1 MEDKYNV
8 PSRQIISKKQKRII
22 AVVTAAVILAIAVI
36 IPVAVGAKKYF
47 EEESSIKYYFNNDGS
62 FKLAQGLYYRGS
74 INNENDA
81 VRSLSAIKDVAFD
94 DGYENNLTFI
104 AENDVSQYSAYYFKQ
119 TYYGIDV
126 EDGYVIVT
134 ADKSGTPLSCC
145 SSYINYL
152 EKFVEKSDIERYRN
166 NINIDD
172 SMLYP
177 YTRDD
182 IVVQAKILPE
192 SAKLIIYKDANGAP
206 ALGKYAEITL
216 TLDKKKKYYAV
227 FDAKSDALVKVG
239 SIYNKHTGNMFI
251 DLGMSALGNSSSA
264 LSVKQSYYDVWNCYI
279 NDNWQSTVSKDED
292 ISEYIVKYDNFKN
305 RVDEVKGLTFTE
317 DDKKS
322 VQLNDETNSSYNS
335 LILSHIF
342 YNAYVYAFNES
353 FDNLEQA
360 MAVSA
365 FYLCGDATY
374 EDCLFAMIRAC
385 ETLGLQE
392 STIHYIQQC
401 FGECGVEDN
410 STLIF
415 KSNYTEP
422 PKMQLPQNAKVSEK
436 RISAPEAKE
445 LIDTLNLELKYYT
458 THYNTEKTSV
468 FLEDLSHDGIP
479 EMIVVNYENY
489 KSRHILYAKVYM
501 VIKNKVKE
509 IYQTEAL
516 ETRTGYNSLF
526 IYKQNGYSYL
536 YGYNPVKWLNT
547 GTYSHK
553 IFYFDDKGKTVVLDK
568 GGIQFGEGLKNAADG
583 KKVKKYIK
591 LNQGYIKLSSLCIN
605 TYPKSDFYALDI
617 ADTRK
622 KAIKNETTC
631 DGYAKN
637 DYKNEFNRWSHGII
651 KD

>member
-1 MEDKYNV
+1 MEDKYNI

-22 AVVTAAVILAIAVI
+22 AVVTAAIILAIAVI
-36 IPVAVGAKKYF
+36 IPVAAGAKKYF

-62 FKLAQGLYYRGS
+62 FKLAQGLYSRGK
-74 INNENDA
+74 INNESDA
-81 VRSLSAIKDVAFD
+81 LMSLSAIKDVAFD
-94 DGYENNLTFI
+94 DGYENNLTFV
-104 AENDVSQYSAYYFKQ
+104 ARNDVSQYIAYYFKQ

-126 EDGYVIVT
+126 ENGYVIVT
-134 ADKSGTPLSCC
+134 ADKSDTPLSCC
-145 SSYINYL
+145 SSYVNYL
-152 EKFVEKSDIERYRN
+152 EKYVEKGDIERYRN
-166 NINIDD
+166 NISIDN

-182 IVVQAKILPE
+182 IVVQAKIVPE

-216 TLDKKKKYYAV
+216 TLNKKKKYYAV
-227 FDAKSDALVKVG
+227 FDAKTDALVKVG
-239 SIYNKHTGNMFI
+239 SIYNKQTGNMFI
-251 DLGMSALGNSSSA
+251 DLGVSALGNSSSA
-264 LSVKQSYYDVWNCYI
+264 LSVKQSYYDVWNCYL

-292 ISEYIVKYDNFKN
+292 ISQYIVKYDNFN
-305 RVDEVKGLTFTE
+305 NGVDEIKGLTFNN

-342 YNAYVYAFNES
+342 YNTYVYAFNES

-360 MAVSA
+360 MAVST

-401 FGECGVEDN
+401 FRECGVEDN
-410 STLIF
+410 SILIF
-415 KSNYTEP
+415 KTNYTEP
-422 PKMQLPQNAKVSEK
+422 PKIHLPQNTKVTK
-436 RISAPEAKE
+436 RGISSPEAKE
-445 LIDTLNLELKYYT
+445 LIDALNAELKYYT

-516 ETRTGYNSLF
+516 ETRTGYNSLL

-553 IFYFDDKGKTVVLDK
+553 IFYFDEKGKTVLLDK
-568 GGIQFGEGLKNAADG
+568 GSIQFGEGLKNAADD
-583 KKVKKYIK
+583 KKVKKYIN
-591 LNQGYIKLSSLCIN
+591 LNQDYIKSSALCIN
-605 TYPKSDFYALDI
+605 TYPKSDFYDLDI

-637 DYKNEFNRWSHGII
+637 NYKDEFNRWSHGII